1 MTSHAHMGAQTTDK
15 QRDRIP
21 GVRSFAHRG
30 GWDGHG
36 RERLQTIGRT
46 KLQHRGVERAAT
58 QKGGA
63 DGNTEEWSGRQRRRA
78 ERTATQKGG
87 AGHKVDAL
95 EREGKTCGA
104 ASTKRRET

>member
-1 MTSHAHMGAQTTDK
+1 MIFHAHMGAQTTDK

-46 KLQHRGVERAAT
+46 KLQHRGVER
-58 QKGGA
+58 
-63 DGNTEEWSGRQRRRA
+63 
-78 ERTATQKGG
+78 TATQKGG
-87 AGHKVDAL
+87 AGHNVDAL

-104 ASTKRRET
+104 ASTTKRET